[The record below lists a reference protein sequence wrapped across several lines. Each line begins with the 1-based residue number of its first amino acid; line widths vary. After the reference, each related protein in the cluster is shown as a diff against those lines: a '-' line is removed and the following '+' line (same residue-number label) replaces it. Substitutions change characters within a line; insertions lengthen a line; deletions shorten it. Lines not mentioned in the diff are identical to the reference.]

1 MKARIKFPRI
11 ARPSWLR
18 RAKRSP
24 RPQQA
29 PHVHGPVLRTSRV
42 AALCVIAVLIVAAD
56 AAAFAESY
64 RGLFLWA
71 THHGLSG
78 FWAAAFPLQ
87 VDTFIAVG
95 ELALF
100 IAMVDQWTRWERC
113 GAWAVALLGAA
124 VSVAGNVGHA
134 TGHDIQSRGTAAVPP
149 LAAFAAMWVGLGI
162 LKRVIVRADN
172 RAERDPADAED
183 ARDPAGREP
192 EPGPLAELAD
202 AVRLLAQQAAGAVR
216 APAPDGG
223 QGAVLGEL
231 LEAIRGLGG
240 QAGDTVSSPVPAD
253 AESAALIAMRA
264 TLAAGNPLSGRQLET
279 RFGLTRAQV
288 TRVREAAGAL
298 EPESIRYASAMNGA
312 ADTETSRTS

>member
-1 MKARIKFPRI
+1 MKPRIRFPHI

-29 PHVHGPVLRTSRV
+29 PHAHGPVLRTSRV
-42 AALCVIAVLIVAAD
+42 AALCVMAVLIVAAD

-100 IAMVDQWTRWERC
+100 IAMVDQWTRWERL
-113 GAWAVALLGAA
+113 GAWAVALLGAT

-172 RAERDPADAED
+172 ASKRARADAED
-183 ARDPAGREP
+183 AQEPAGQEP
-192 EPGPLAELAD
+192 ESGALAELAA
-202 AVRLLAQQAAGAVR
+202 AVRLLAQQAADAVR
-216 APAPDGG
+216 APVPDST
-223 QGAVLGEL
+223 QSALLGEL

-240 QAGDTVSSPVPAD
+240 QVGDAVSSPVPAD
-253 AESAALIAMRA
+253 TESAALIAMKA
-264 TLAAGNPLSGRQLET
+264 TLAAAT
-279 RFGLTRAQV
+279 RCPAVSLR
-288 TRVREAAGAL
+288 R
-298 EPESIRYASAMNGA
+298 ASA
-312 ADTETSRTS
+312 